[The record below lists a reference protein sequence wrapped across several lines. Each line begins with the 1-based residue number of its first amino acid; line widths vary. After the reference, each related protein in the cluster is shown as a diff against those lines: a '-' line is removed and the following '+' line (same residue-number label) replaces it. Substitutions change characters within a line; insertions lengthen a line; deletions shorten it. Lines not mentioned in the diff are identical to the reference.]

1 MAQSAGTTA
10 LRAPCPITDDV
21 TLLSPSASQA
31 SLYSQFHQRVD
42 LPNKFQRQATIISMP
57 SWDNKPSGK
66 MIAAVLSSPGASPP
80 SKCFTIDK
88 EYPKP
93 TLPSQSWVLVKVKA
107 AGLNRAEL
115 RGRNG
120 DEPAPPEFGMFVD
133 EFHPDPPKI
142 LGVCSSKIFACIAHV
157 TDSIL

>member
-1 MAQSAGTTA
+1 MMSLYYHYLH
-10 LRAPCPITDDV
+10 LRYLHISPFS
-21 TLLSPSASQA
+21 SPST
-31 SLYSQFHQRVD
+31 YK
-42 LPNKFQRQATIISMP
+42 LPKPIQLTSHYTNMP
-57 SWDNKPSGK
+57 SWDNTPSGK
-66 MIAAVLSSPGASPP
+66 MTAAVLSSPGATPP

-93 TLPSQSWVLVKVKA
+93 TLPSPTWVLVKVKA

-142 LGVCSSKIFACIAHV
+142 LGKVSSQTSLSQHL
-157 TDSIL
+157 TDMSCR